1 MVLDDI
7 KLDIRE
13 WNRWFKEQF
22 NNRDLIT
29 LDEFVD
35 RFEDII
41 LENERLQEEIEEK
54 YERMEEMRKELAAYD
69 PFNYGYPNEWIERGG
84 E

>member
-22 NNRDLIT
+22 NNKDLIT
-29 LDEFVD
+29 LDELVD
-35 RFEDII
+35 KFEDII
-41 LENERLQEEIEEK
+41 LENERLQEEAEDKDNRISELIHEINL
-54 YERMEEMRKELAAYD
+54 YEGRE
-69 PFNYGYPNEWIERGG
+69 
-84 E
+84 